1 MLFKKTGC
9 LKPDQNL
16 KLSVFCSKRKSQVE
30 TVQQMDG
37 KGLDSVQKRNI
48 IEGETCRLVLFLL
61 IDVATKL

>member
-9 LKPDQNL
+9 LKPAQNL
-16 KLSVFCSKRKSQVE
+16 KLSFFCSKRKSQVE

-37 KGLDSVQKRNI
+37 KGLDSVQKRNL
-48 IEGETCRLVLFLL
+48 IEGENCRLVLFLL